1 MKIRNI
7 LAATILFPLLYSTPV
22 IAETTG
28 QNGVDETKIRVKY
41 GFSQF
46 KTSMGLIPQNN
57 QLLTIF
63 GGRVGTY
70 IGTSESF
77 YIGGGGNGG
86 FSVSPGLSGGGYGYF
101 QIGNRHPIIEENG
114 SFGVD
119 YYTGFGGGAYG
130 SAQDFGPIVGPVFGG
145 TVFMG
150 ANDDFEFIGL
160 FAEAIVNVINPN
172 ASMIHFGLSIG
183 SKTSD
188 LSVLWKDRRDLDPN

>member
-7 LAATILFPLLYSTPV
+7 LAATILFPIFYTTPV
-22 IAETTG
+22 LAETTG
-28 QNGVDETKIRVKY
+28 QNGVDETKIRAKY

-46 KTSMGLIPQNN
+46 KTGIGLIPQNN
-57 QLLTIF
+57 QLLTSF

-70 IGTSESF
+70 FGKSESF
-77 YIGGGGNGG
+77 YIGGGGKGG

-101 QIGNRHPIIEENG
+101 QIGNRHPLMKD
-114 SFGVD
+114 SSLGVD

-160 FAEAIVNVINPN
+160 FAEGIVNVINPN
-172 ASMIHFGLSIG
+172 ASMIHVGLSIG
-183 SKTSD
+183 SKTSE
-188 LSVLWKDRRDLDPN
+188 LSVLWKDRRDLEPN